1 MYIYIFIF
9 NIYKHT
15 YTQAHIQ
22 ATQQKIF
29 KRQHRNK
36 IVFILKRDAVYLK
49 N

>member
-29 KRQHRNK
+29 KRHNTETKLFSYSSEMR
-36 IVFILKRDAVYLK
+36 FI
-49 N
+49 